1 MSMQTAERSP
11 RMERGL
17 ARLVDDFPPVPGA
30 ATFTAA
36 GVYDKLGLLVV
47 LALATGTVGY
57 FANNVGL
64 LLLGIVGGLVFSLVG
79 MFKPRLAKF
88 MAPLY
93 ALAEG
98 LALGGIT
105 AYYATGNNGIVPLA
119 IIFTGGV
126 FLAALVIFRSGLVK
140 VTPRF
145 VSMAMMAAVGFLV
158 VWLAILLG
166 LPIPGLSGSGGMA
179 ILGVF
184 GVAIGVM
191 FLFIDFNYI
200 QASEQR
206 QLPAEGEWLGALLL
220 MTSLVMVYIN
230 ILRILGRRR

>member
-1 MSMQTAERSP
+1 
-11 RMERGL
+11 
-17 ARLVDDFPPVPGA
+17 
-30 ATFTAA
+30 
-36 GVYDKLGLLVV
+36 
-47 LALATGTVGY
+47 
-57 FANNVGL
+57 
-64 LLLGIVGGLVFSLVG
+64 
-79 MFKPRLAKF
+79 MFRPRLAKF

-191 FLFIDFNYI
+191 FLFVDFNYI